1 MISQNDNEC
10 VDLSIKE
17 EKDVKEE
24 KDEKA
29 AVNIKS
35 NSKLDI
41 FAKNS
46 RAATTNKRKSSSRK

>member
-46 RAATTNKRKSSSRK
+46 RATTNKRKSSSRK